1 MERHQVEFSKNA
13 AKDYKRLP
21 THYKVLIDAAL
32 TKLSE
37 GGNLD
42 IKPIKGE
49 NDTFRIR
56 IGRYRILYLQTDHI
70 FLITRIA
77 HRQNIYK

>member
-1 MERHQVEFSKNA
+1 MARYQIEFSKSA
-13 AKDYKRLP
+13 VKDYKHLP
-21 THYKVLIDAAL
+21 IHYKILIDIAL
-32 TKLSE
+32 DKLSK

-49 NDTFRIR
+49 KNTFRIR
-56 IGRYRILYLQTDHI
+56 VGQYRILYLRIINTL
-70 FLITRIA
+70 LITRIA